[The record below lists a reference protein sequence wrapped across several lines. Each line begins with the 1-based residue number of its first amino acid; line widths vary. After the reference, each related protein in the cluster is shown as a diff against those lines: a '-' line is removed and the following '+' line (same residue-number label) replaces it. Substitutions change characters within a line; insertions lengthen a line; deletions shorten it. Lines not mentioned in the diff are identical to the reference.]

1 LAARFTFIGG
11 VNERG
16 GEAIP
21 TSDYNRPPMSTARDP
36 LFTARFAGLW
46 LFAFVTFFSAFQLL
60 PVIPFRILELGGS
73 TAAAGWFLTVYTC
86 SSAFAAPVMG
96 TIADHIGRRRLLII
110 ASLLFIGFS
119 LLYGVITYLPLLLVV
134 GAIHGCIWS
143 GILASSSALITDM
156 IPISR
161 RTEGIAYWGLSSTAA
176 VAIAPA
182 AGLFVYHFG
191 WLTLCVELAIL
202 SLCMTLAATALRD
215 SPTAERGT
223 LVVAEVWDW
232 RVVRT
237 TLTLTAISFGYGGI
251 TSYAA
256 IFADERHVAPR
267 WLYFAVFAST
277 VAVVR
282 IFTSRIAE
290 RIGPMRVLY
299 PALALIPIAFA
310 VLSRATTRQ
319 DFAISAML
327 FGAGLGTAYP
337 SFITFVL
344 AHTDPARRA
353 RTFGSVLFAFDTG
366 IGTGSL
372 LIGVLGEHYGLGRAF
387 GWAAALACLA
397 LPIFWWSSRQ
407 LANGTAV
414 ASTEEHA

>member
-1 LAARFTFIGG
+1 MQ
-11 VNERG
+11 
-16 GEAIP
+16 P
-21 TSDYNRPPMSTARDP
+21 ARDP

-73 TAAAGWFLTVYTC
+73 TAAAGWFLTVYTF

-96 TIADHIGRRRLLII
+96 SIADHIGRKRLLVI
-110 ASLLFIGFS
+110 ASMLFIGFS
-119 LLYGVITYLPLLLVV
+119 LGYGVITYLPLLLVV

-143 GILASSSALITDM
+143 GILASSSAIITEM
-156 IPISR
+156 IPVSR

-176 VAIAPA
+176 VAVAPA
-182 AGLFVYHFG
+182 AGLFVFHFG
-191 WLTLCVELAIL
+191 WLALCIELAIL
-202 SLCMTLAATALRD
+202 SAAMTLAAMALRA
-215 SPTAERGT
+215 PATERST

-237 TLTLTAISFGYGGI
+237 TLTLTVIAVGYGGI

-256 IFADERHVAPR
+256 ILAEQRQVSPR
-267 WLYFAVFAST
+267 WLYFAVFATT
-277 VAVVR
+277 VALVR

-290 RIGPMRVLY
+290 RLGPTRVMY

-310 VLSRATTRQ
+310 ILSQAASREL
-319 DFAISAML
+319 FALSAVL
-327 FGAGLGTAYP
+327 FGAGLGIAYP

-366 IGTGSL
+366 IGSGSL
-372 LIGVLGEHYGLGRAF
+372 FIGMLGEHFGLGTAF
-387 GWAAALACLA
+387 AAAAGLACLA
-397 LPIFWWSSRQ
+397 LPIFRWTSRA
-407 LANGTAV
+407 LPGGTSV
-414 ASTEEHA
+414 ASAAEHA